1 MNIMT
6 DRDIRYG
13 RIIERLLNSQEHPSR
28 RKNIIRLLG
37 WLACAKRPLRWYE
50 IQAAWS
56 IDIEEEKFDPERR
69 FVEDSK
75 DLCASLVEIC
85 SDGTVTLVHSTAR
98 E

>member
-1 MNIMT
+1 MT
-6 DRDIRYG
+6 YRGIRYH
-13 RIIERLLNSQEHPSR
+13 RIIERLLNSEGVPALRQ
-28 RKNIIRLLG
+28 KNIIRLLG

-56 IDIEEEKFDPERR
+56 LDIDDGVFDTDLR

-75 DLCASLVEIC
+75 DLCGSLVEIS
-85 SDGTVTLVHSTAR
+85 SDGTVNLVHSTAR